1 MALHGRILSLFLVV
15 NVLDRSLLLPFE
27 VNVTP
32 SEPALGSCKLVF
44 RAKIKL
50 AGLSLHVEFH
60 LDGFKVEVV
69 SDDTLFQDL
78 V

>member
-1 MALHGRILSLFLVV
+1 
-15 NVLDRSLLLPFE
+15 

-32 SEPALGSCKLVF
+32 SESALGSGKLMF

-60 LDGFKVEVV
+60 LDGVEVEV
-69 SDDTLFQDL
+69 IPDDTLFKDL